1 MNDIELLAPAGSIE
15 SLYAAVLNGADAVY
29 LGGSKFSA
37 RAYAS
42 NFDDENMEKAV
53 DYAHSYG
60 VKIYVTINTLM
71 KENEIDEAVSYAR
84 FLYKIGVDAILV
96 QDTGLF
102 KMLKDSI
109 EGVELHASTQLTV
122 HNGEGAKFF
131 KDAGFHRIVLSRELS
146 LKEIEY
152 ISKELDIET
161 EIFVHGALCVSYSGQ
176 CLMSSMIGGRSGNRG
191 RCAQSC
197 RLPYTLEAQKSKQIH
212 KGYLLSPKDISGY
225 NILKDLLKTGTSS
238 LKIEGRM
245 KRPEYVAGVVS
256 EYRNAIDSLKKNKS
270 IDYIRGDKTL
280 LKLFNREGFSSAFFY
295 KNTGRDMMAY
305 NMPKNSGIKIGTVA
319 KNEVK
324 LTENLSKGDGIR
336 YSNEKGFTVS
346 KILINNNEVIHAQAG
361 DTVKIFPKQYKNGDV
376 LYKTSDNELNSS
388 LKETFSDKYKRK
400 IFLNAK
406 VIFKVGSPLTI
417 STEYNGKEYKA
428 EGKIVENAIN
438 KPLSMEKVN
447 DNLLKSVDNP
457 YKFSKINYD
466 FFEDGFLPISAINE
480 VRREILEEI
489 NSYEIKKHKRIIKKP
504 AIRQLEPKVKTEEE
518 IYYIAY
524 SKDQL
529 NALLDNNANNVVVD
543 IWSHDLDS
551 ITVEDF
557 KIINNINIYIKV
569 PNIIKQEFNS
579 ICKIIDNV
587 LPFIKGIYT
596 ANVGIV
602 NKYKGKTQ
610 LIGDYKLN
618 IMNSKALEFYSDY
631 YNIPVLSE
639 ELTRKEIK
647 DICKKVNCDIGYT
660 IYGRTEL
667 MINEYC
673 VIGSIAGG
681 KSTNVPCNRACE
693 RDKFIL
699 IDRMNEKFPVKTD
712 KFCRARIYN
721 SVPLNLIREKE
732 ELESF
737 GINKFFIE
745 FTNENYSECENIIN
759 WVCSGVEVDDEYTKG
774 HYRRGVE

>member
-15 SLYAAVLNGADAVY
+15 SLYAAVINGANAVY

-42 NFDDENMEKAV
+42 NFDNEKMEEAV

-60 VKIYVTINTLM
+60 VRIYVTINTLM
-71 KENEIDEAVSYAR
+71 KENEINEAVEYAK

-102 KMLKDSI
+102 KMLKESI
-109 EGVELHASTQLTV
+109 EDIELHASTQLTV

-152 ISKELDIET
+152 ISKELNIET

-191 RCAQSC
+191 RCAQAC
-197 RLPYTLEAQKSKQIH
+197 RLPYTLEAQDSKEIH

-225 NILKDLLKTGTSS
+225 DILKDLLKTGTSS

-256 EYRNAIDSLKKNKS
+256 EYRNAIDSIKSNKPVA
-270 IDYIRGDKTL
+270 YERGDKTL
-280 LKLFNREGFSSAFFY
+280 LKLFNREGFSNAFFY
-295 KNTGRDMMAY
+295 KNTGKDMMAY
-305 NMPKNSGIKIGTVA
+305 NMPKNSGIKIGSVM

-324 LTENLSKGDGIR
+324 LIEPLSKGDGIR
-336 YSNEKGFTVS
+336 YGTDKGFTVS
-346 KILINNNEVIHAQAG
+346 KILVNNTEVTHAEAG
-361 DTVKIFPKQYKNGDV
+361 DNVKIFPKQYRNGDV
-376 LYKTSDNELNSS
+376 LYKTSDTELNSS
-388 LKETFSDKYKRK
+388 LKETFSEKYKRK
-400 IFLNAK
+400 IYLNAD
-406 VIFKVGSPLTI
+406 VIFKVGSPI
-417 STEYNGKEYKA
+417 IIKTEYNGKHYSA
-428 EGKIVENAIN
+428 EGQVVETAIN
-438 KPLSMEKVN
+438 RPLSMEKVN
-447 DNLLKSVDNP
+447 DNILKAVDNP
-457 YKFSKINYD
+457 FKFSKINYEC
-466 FFEDGFLPISAINE
+466 FEDGFLPVSAINE

-489 NSYEIKKHKRIIKKP
+489 GAYEVKKYKRTIKKP
-504 AIRQLEPKVKTEEE
+504 QLAEKTAKEKSSEET
-518 IYYIAY
+518 YYIVS
-524 SKDQL
+524 SKEQL
-529 NALLDNNANNVVVD
+529 KALIDNNIENIIVD
-543 IWSHDLDS
+543 LWSHDLDA
-551 ITVEDF
+551 ITSADVK
-557 KIINNINIYIKV
+557 KINDRNIYLKV

-579 ICKIIDNV
+579 ICRTIDEM
-587 LPFIKGIYT
+587 LPLIKGIYT
-596 ANVGIV
+596 ANVGMI
-602 NKYKGKTQ
+602 NKYEGKTE

-631 YNIPVLSE
+631 YNIPILSE

-647 DICKKVNCDIGYT
+647 DICKKVSCDIGYT

-673 VIGSIAGG
+673 VVGSIAGG
-681 KSTNVPCNRACE
+681 KSSDKQCNRACE
-693 RDKFIL
+693 RDKYIL

-745 FTNENYSECENIIN
+745 FTNENYSDCENIIN
-759 WVCSGVEVDDEYTKG
+759 WVRNDIEVNADYTKG
-774 HYRRGVE
+774 HYKRGVE

>member
-15 SLYAAVLNGADAVY
+15 SLYAAVINGADAVY

-42 NFDDENMEKAV
+42 NFDNEKMEEAV

-60 VKIYVTINTLM
+60 VRIYVTINTLM
-71 KENEIDEAVSYAR
+71 KENEIYEAVEYAK

-102 KMLKDSI
+102 KMLKESI
-109 EGVELHASTQLTV
+109 EDVELHASTQLTV

-152 ISKELDIET
+152 ISKELNIET

-191 RCAQSC
+191 RCAQAC
-197 RLPYTLEAQKSKQIH
+197 RLPYTLEGQKSKEIH

-225 NILKDLLKTGTSS
+225 DIIKDLLKTGTSS

-270 IDYIRGDKTL
+270 IDYKRGDKTL
-280 LKLFNREGFSSAFFY
+280 LKLFNREGFSNAFFY
-295 KNTGRDMMAY
+295 KNTGKDMMAY

-346 KILINNNEVIHAQAG
+346 KILVNNNEVTHAQAG
-361 DTVKIFPKQYKNGDV
+361 DTVRIFPKQYKNGDV
-376 LYKTSDNELNSS
+376 LYKTSDSELNSS
-388 LKETFSDKYKRK
+388 LKETFSDKYNRK
-400 IFLNAK
+400 IYLNAK
-406 VIFKVGSPLTI
+406 VTFKVGSPLTI
-417 STEYNGKEYKA
+417 STEYNGKQYKA
-428 EGKIVENAIN
+428 EGKVVENAIN
-438 KPLSMEKVN
+438 KPLSMGKVN

-457 YKFSKINYD
+457 YKFSKIDYD
-466 FFEDGFLPISAINE
+466 FFEDGFLPVSAINE

-489 NSYEIKKHKRIIKKP
+489 NNYEIKKHKKVIKKP
-504 AIRQLEPKVKTEEE
+504 EIKQRSVKAKTEEE
-518 IYYIAY
+518 VYYIAY
-524 SKDQL
+524 SKNQL
-529 NALLDNNANNVVVD
+529 KALLDNNVENVVVD

-551 ITVEDF
+551 ITVEDL
-557 KIINNINIYIKV
+557 KNISGRNVYLKV

-579 ICKIIDNV
+579 ICRTVDEV
-587 LPFIKGIYT
+587 LPSVKGLYT
-596 ANVGIV
+596 ANLGIV
-602 NKYKGKTQ
+602 NKYRGKTE

-639 ELTRKEIK
+639 ELTRKEMK
-647 DICKKVNCDIGYT
+647 DICKKVSCDIGYT

-673 VIGSIAGG
+673 VVGSIAGG
-681 KSTNVPCNRACE
+681 KNSNTPCNRACE

-712 KFCRARIYN
+712 KFCRAKIYN

-759 WVCSGVEVDDEYTKG
+759 WVCNDVEVNADYTKG